1 MKLIKI
7 LPNFL
12 TILNGLCGTL
22 AILGISMNL
31 ATPFQIL
38 CLVLTGALLDFLDG
52 YFAKILNVK
61 SKIGAQLDS
70 LSDLIT
76 FSLVPSFF
84 IFDFLQ
90 SKSNELDFLPFLFI
104 LIVPF
109 SMIRLARFNSL
120 PSKSYFLGLPTP
132 ANGIFFMGIPFLSI
146 DINTELLVVILI
158 ISCFL
163 LVSNIKLE
171 SFKKSSEKT
180 GKNVFYVVITVL
192 LTFTTL
198 TLFLLN
204 YSLLNLISLS
214 VVIYLFSSL
223 IFNFYKSF

>member
-31 ATPFQIL
+31 GSPFQIL
-38 CLVLTGALLDFLDG
+38 CLVLTGALFDFFDC

-90 SKSNELDFLPFLFI
+90 GKSNELDFLPFLF
-104 LIVPF
+104 L
-109 SMIRLARFNSL
+109 RF
-120 PSKSYFLGLPTP
+120 
-132 ANGIFFMGIPFLSI
+132 
-146 DINTELLVVILI
+146 
-158 ISCFL
+158 
-163 LVSNIKLE
+163 
-171 SFKKSSEKT
+171 
-180 GKNVFYVVITVL
+180 VF
-192 LTFTTL
+192 
-198 TLFLLN
+198 
-204 YSLLNLISLS
+204 
-214 VVIYLFSSL
+214 
-223 IFNFYKSF
+223 

>member
-1 MKLIKI
+1 
-7 LPNFL
+7 
-12 TILNGLCGTL
+12 
-22 AILGISMNL
+22 
-31 ATPFQIL
+31 
-38 CLVLTGALLDFLDG
+38 
-52 YFAKILNVK
+52 
-61 SKIGAQLDS
+61 
-70 LSDLIT
+70 
-76 FSLVPSFF
+76 
-84 IFDFLQ
+84 
-90 SKSNELDFLPFLFI
+90 
-104 LIVPF
+104 
-109 SMIRLARFNSL
+109 
-120 PSKSYFLGLPTP
+120 
-132 ANGIFFMGIPFLSI
+132 MGIPFLSI

>member
-12 TILNGLCGTL
+12 TILNGLCGTFAIL
-22 AILGISMNL
+22 AISMDML
-31 ATPFQIL
+31 THFQIL
-38 CLVLTGALLDFLDG
+38 CLVLFGALLDFLDG
-52 YFAKILNVK
+52 YFANILNVK

-90 SKSNELDFLPFLFI
+90 SKTDHIDIIPFLFL

-109 SMIRLARFNSL
+109 SMLRLARFNTL

-132 ANGIFFMGIPFLSI
+132 ANCIFFMGIPFFGI
-146 DINTELLVVILI
+146 WIAG
-158 ISCFL
+158 C
-163 LVSNIKLE
+163 SN
-171 SFKKSSEKT
+171 
-180 GKNVFYVVITVL
+180 GWFY
-192 LTFTTL
+192 FR
-198 TLFLLN
+198 
-204 YSLLNLISLS
+204 
-214 VVIYLFSSL
+214 
-223 IFNFYKSF
+223 

>member
-12 TILNGLCGTL
+12 TILNGLCGTFAIL
-22 AILGISMNL
+22 AISMDML
-31 ATPFQIL
+31 TQFQIL
-38 CLVLTGALLDFLDG
+38 CLVLFGALLDFLDG
-52 YFAKILNVK
+52 YFANILNVK

-90 SKSNELDFLPFLFI
+90 SKTDHIDIIPFLFL

-109 SMIRLARFNSL
+109 SMLRLARFNTL

-132 ANGIFFMGIPFLSI
+132 ANGIFFMGIPFLSFEI
-146 DINTELLVVILI
+146 RFELLILILI

-163 LVSNIKLE
+163 LISNVKLE
-171 SFKKSSEKT
+171 SFKKTSDNIN
-180 GKNVFYVVITVL
+180 KNIFYVIIVVL
-192 LTFTTL
+192 LITTFVL
-198 TLFLLN
+198 LFIFKYSILN
-204 YSLLNLISLS
+204 MISLS
-214 VVIYLFSSL
+214 VIIYLLSST

>member
-1 MKLIKI
+1 
-7 LPNFL
+7 
-12 TILNGLCGTL
+12 
-22 AILGISMNL
+22 MNL
-31 ATPFQIL
+31 ATPFQTL
-38 CLVLTGALLDFLDG
+38 CLVLTGALLDFFDG

-90 SKSNELDFLPFLFI
+90 GKSNELDFLPFLFI

-146 DINTELLVVILI
+146 EIRPEILI
-158 ISCFL
+158 LVLTISCFL

-171 SFKKSSEKT
+171 SFKNTSQKT
-180 GKNVFYVVITVL
+180 GKNIFYLLITVL
-192 LTFTTL
+192 LILTTAL
-198 TLFLLN
+198 LFFLN
-204 YSLLNLISLS
+204 YSLLNLVSLS
-214 VVIYLFSSL
+214 IIIYLISCF

>member
-1 MKLIKI
+1 
-7 LPNFL
+7 
-12 TILNGLCGTL
+12 
-22 AILGISMNL
+22 MNL
-31 ATPFQIL
+31 ATPFQTL
-38 CLVLTGALLDFLDG
+38 CLVLTGTLLDFFDG

-70 LSDLIT
+70 FSDLIT
-76 FSLVPSFF
+76 FSLVPSLF

-90 SKSNELDFLPFLFI
+90 SKSSELDFLPFLFI

-146 DINTELLVVILI
+146 DIKTELLVVILI

-171 SFKKSSEKT
+171 SFKKNSEKT
-180 GKNVFYVVITVL
+180 GKNLFYVIITVL
-192 LTFTTL
+192 LILTTL
-198 TLFLLN
+198 ILFLLN
-204 YSLLNLISLS
+204 YSLLNLITLS
-214 VVIYLFSSL
+214 IVVYLFSSL